1 MKSLIKQ
8 HKWLLLVLLTTLLVR
23 LTVIG
28 FQFESLSA
36 TDPDS
41 YRAIAANLVAD
52 GTYSLGAD
60 PTAFRPPVYPL
71 ILSLGMYLGIPHGM
85 WVGGIHIL
93 FGVLTVF
100 LTYRVAL
107 TISREAVALLA
118 AMLVCFDPI
127 LINQSTLTMTETTAT
142 LLGILAMWFLVRM
155 VNNTN
160 KLSIVLTGLTLGV
173 AGLCRPTFFV
183 FAALGLL
190 VLMFSKT
197 VPWKEQL
204 RTNLLV
210 GCCLLVTI
218 APWIIR
224 NQISLGKPILATT
237 HGGYTL
243 LLGNNPLFYKHLDQP
258 LGTFGAEHF
267 DRGVR
272 RFNISE
278 KPSYDFWGPQA
289 LGQPKVTSRN
299 EVQRDRF
306 AYEVAK
312 YHIFQQ
318 PQLFARSIVRRVGKL
333 WSPLPNAGSNNE
345 SIPRF
350 LLRLAVGGWYLT
362 LFAIVL
368 WFSVRQSAK
377 WLTTPMLLGLVMILA
392 FSLVHAV
399 YWSDMRMRA
408 PLMPTLYLAAAL
420 ALMPAPDTKSPTIN
434 PT

>member
-1 MKSLIKQ
+1 MKTIVKQ
-8 HKWLLLVLLTTLLVR
+8 HKWLLLVLLMALLMR
-23 LTVIG
+23 LAVVG

-41 YRAIAANLVAD
+41 YRAIAVNLVET
-52 GTYSLGAD
+52 GVYSLGGD

-71 ILSLGMYLGIPHGM
+71 ILSLGMFLGIPHDV

-93 FGVLTVF
+93 FGVLTVL

-107 TISREAVALLA
+107 MMSHKPVALLA
-118 AMLVCFDPI
+118 ATLVCVDPI
-127 LINQSTLTMTETTAT
+127 LLNQSVLTMTETTAT
-142 LLGILAMWFLVRM
+142 LLGILAIWLLVRT
-155 VNNTN
+155 VDNPN
-160 KLSIVLTGLTLGV
+160 KLNIVLTGVTLGV

-183 FAALGLL
+183 FAAMGLL

-218 APWIIR
+218 APWVIR
-224 NQISLGKPILATT
+224 NQISLGKPVIATT

-243 LLGNNPLFYKHLDQP
+243 LLGNNPLFYEHLDQP
-258 LGTFGAEHF
+258 LGTYGAQHF

-278 KPSYDFWGPQA
+278 NPSYDFWGPRA
-289 LGQPKVTSRN
+289 MVQPKVISRN
-299 EVQRDRF
+299 EIERDRF

-312 YHIFQQ
+312 YHISQQ
-318 PQLFARSIVRRVGKL
+318 PKLFARSIVRRVGKL
-333 WSPLPNAGSNNE
+333 WSPLPNAGASNE
-345 SIPRF
+345 SSGRF
-350 LLRLAVGGWYLT
+350 IQRLAVGGWYLT
-362 LFAIVL
+362 LFVVVF
-368 WFSVRQSAK
+368 WFSVRQNNQ
-377 WLTTPMLLGLVMILA
+377 WLTTPMKLGIVMILA
-392 FSLVHAV
+392 FTLVHAV

-420 ALMPAPDTKSPTIN
+420 ALIPTPTTKSPEVDGT
-434 PT
+434 

>member
-1 MKSLIKQ
+1 MKTIVKQ
-8 HKWLLLVLLTTLLVR
+8 HKWLLLVLLMALLMR
-23 LTVIG
+23 LSVVG

-41 YRAIAANLVAD
+41 YRAIAANLVET
-52 GTYSLGAD
+52 GVYSLGAD

-71 ILSLGMYLGIPHGM
+71 ILSLGMLLGIPHDV

-93 FGVLTVF
+93 FGVLTVL

-107 TISREAVALLA
+107 MISRKPVAVLA
-118 AMLVCFDPI
+118 ATLVCVDPI
-127 LINQSTLTMTETTAT
+127 LLNQSVLTMTETTAT
-142 LLGILAMWFLVRM
+142 LLGILAIWLLVRM
-155 VNNTN
+155 VDNAN
-160 KLSIVLTGLTLGV
+160 KLNIVLTGVTLGI

-183 FAALGLL
+183 FAAMGLL

-197 VPWKEQL
+197 VSWKKQL

-218 APWIIR
+218 APWVIR
-224 NQISLGKPILATT
+224 NQISLGKPVIATT

-243 LLGNNPLFYKHLDQP
+243 LLGNNPLFYEHLDQP
-258 LGTFGAEHF
+258 LGTYGAQHF

-278 KPSYDFWGPQA
+278 NASYDFWGPRA
-289 LGQPKVTSRN
+289 MVQPKVISRN
-299 EVQRDRF
+299 EIERDRF

-312 YHIFQQ
+312 YHISHQ
-318 PQLFARSIVRRVGKL
+318 PKLFARSIVRRVGKL
-333 WSPLPNAGSNNE
+333 WSPLPNTGASNT
-345 SIPRF
+345 SSGRF
-350 LLRLAVGGWYLT
+350 IQRLAVGGWYLT
-362 LFAIVL
+362 LFVVVF
-368 WFSVRQSAK
+368 WFSVRQSNQ
-377 WLTTPMLLGLVMILA
+377 WLTTPMKLGIVMILA
-392 FSLVHAV
+392 FTLVHAV

-420 ALMPAPDTKSPTIN
+420 ALIPTTTTKSPAVDGT
-434 PT
+434 

>member
-1 MKSLIKQ
+1 MKTIVKQ
-8 HKWLLLVLLTTLLVR
+8 HKWLLLVLLMALLMR
-23 LTVIG
+23 LAVVG

-41 YRAIAANLVAD
+41 YRAIAVNLVET
-52 GTYSLGAD
+52 GVYSLGGD

-71 ILSLGMYLGIPHGM
+71 ILSLGMFLGIPHDV

-93 FGVLTVF
+93 FGVLTVL

-107 TISREAVALLA
+107 MMNRKPVALLA
-118 AMLVCFDPI
+118 ATLVCVDPI
-127 LINQSTLTMTETTAT
+127 LLNQSVLTMTETTAT
-142 LLGILAMWFLVRM
+142 LLGILAIWLLVRTAD
-155 VNNTN
+155 NAN
-160 KLSIVLTGLTLGV
+160 KLNIVLTGVTLGV

-183 FAALGLL
+183 FAAMGLL

-197 VPWKEQL
+197 VPWKKQL
-204 RTNLLV
+204 HTNLLV

-218 APWIIR
+218 APWVIR
-224 NQISLGKPILATT
+224 NQISLGKPVIATT

-258 LGTFGAEHF
+258 LGTYGAQHF

-278 KPSYDFWGPQA
+278 NPSYDFWGPRA
-289 LGQPKVTSRN
+289 MVQPKVISRN
-299 EVQRDRF
+299 EIERDRF

-312 YHIFQQ
+312 YHISQQ
-318 PQLFARSIVRRVGKL
+318 PKLFARSIVRRVGKL
-333 WSPLPNAGSNNE
+333 WSPLPNAGASNE
-345 SIPRF
+345 SSGRF
-350 LLRLAVGGWYLT
+350 IQRLAVGGWYLT
-362 LFAIVL
+362 LFVVVF
-368 WFSVRQSAK
+368 WFSVRQNNQ
-377 WLTTPMLLGLVMILA
+377 WLTTPMKLGIVMILA
-392 FSLVHAV
+392 FTLVHAV

-420 ALMPAPDTKSPTIN
+420 ALIPTPTTKSPEVDGT
-434 PT
+434 

>member
-1 MKSLIKQ
+1 MKTLAKQ
-8 HKWLLLVLLTTLLVR
+8 RKWLLLVLLTAMLVR
-23 LTVIG
+23 LAIVG
-28 FQFESLSA
+28 FQFESLTA

-41 YRAIAANLVAD
+41 YQKIAVHLVED
-52 GTYSLGAD
+52 GTYSLEAD
-60 PTAFRPPVYPL
+60 PTAFRPPLYPL
-71 ILSLGMYLGIPHGM
+71 ILSLGICLGIPHGI

-93 FGVLTVF
+93 FGILTVL

-107 TISREAVALLA
+107 TISREPVALLA
-118 AMLVCFDPI
+118 AALVSIDPI
-127 LINQSTLTMTETTAT
+127 LLNQSILTMTETTAT
-142 LLGILAMWFLVRM
+142 LLGILAIWLLVRM

-160 KLSIVLTGLTLGV
+160 KLNIVLTGVTLGA

-183 FAALGLL
+183 FAALALL

-224 NQISLGKPILATT
+224 NQISLGKPVLATT

-243 LLGNNPLFYKHLDQP
+243 LLGNNPLYYKHLDQP
-258 LGTFGAEHF
+258 LGTYQAQHF

-272 RFNISE
+272 HFNISE
-278 KPSYDFWGPQA
+278 NPDDDFWGPLA
-289 LGQPKVTSRN
+289 IGQPKVISRN
-299 EVQRDRF
+299 EIERDQF

-312 YHIFQQ
+312 YHISQH
-318 PQLFARSIVRRVGKL
+318 PQLFARSIMRRIGKL

-345 SIPRF
+345 STAQFI
-350 LLRLAVGGWYLT
+350 LRLAVGGWYLT
-362 LFAIVL
+362 LFAVVF
-368 WFSVRQSAK
+368 WFSVRHSKK
-377 WLTTPMLLGLVMILA
+377 WLTAPMTLGLVMILA

-408 PLMPTLYLAAAL
+408 PLMPILYLAAAL
-420 ALMPAPDTKSPTIN
+420 ALIPTPTTKSPAIDRT
-434 PT
+434 

>member
-1 MKSLIKQ
+1 MKTLVKQ
-8 HKWLLLVLLTTLLVR
+8 HKWLLLVLLTALLVR
-23 LTVIG
+23 LAVVG

-36 TDPDS
+36 TDRDN
-41 YRAIAANLVAD
+41 YRAIAVNLVED
-52 GTYSLGAD
+52 GTYSLEAD

-71 ILSLGMYLGIPHGM
+71 ILSLGLYLGISHGI

-107 TISREAVALLA
+107 TISREPVALLA
-118 AMLVCFDPI
+118 AVLVCIDPI
-127 LINQSTLTMTETTAT
+127 LLNQSILTMTETTAT
-142 LLGILAMWFLVRM
+142 LLGILAIWILVRM
-155 VNNTN
+155 VNNTS
-160 KLSIVLTGLTLGV
+160 KLNIVLTGVTLGV

-190 VLMFSKT
+190 VLMFSTT
-197 VPWKEQL
+197 VSWKEQL

-218 APWIIR
+218 APWVIR
-224 NQISLGKPILATT
+224 NQISLGSPVLTTT

-243 LLGNNPLFYKHLDQP
+243 LLGNNPLFYEHLDQP
-258 LGTFGAEHF
+258 MSTYGAQHF

-278 KPSYDFWGPQA
+278 NPSYNFWGPRA
-289 LGQPKVTSRN
+289 MGQTKVISRN
-299 EVQRDRF
+299 EIERDRF
-306 AYEVAK
+306 HYEVAK
-312 YHIFQQ
+312 YHISQH

-333 WSPLPNAGSNNE
+333 WSPLPNAGSSNE
-345 SIPRF
+345 STSRF
-350 LLRLAVGGWYLT
+350 ILRLAVGSWYLT
-362 LFAIVL
+362 LFAVVFL
-368 WFSVRQSAK
+368 FSVRQSNK
-377 WLTTPMLLGLVMILA
+377 WLATPMLLGIVMILA
-392 FSLVHAV
+392 FSCVHAV

-420 ALMPAPDTKSPTIN
+420 ALIPTPNHKISCG
-434 PT
+434 

>member
-1 MKSLIKQ
+1 MKTLVKQ

-23 LTVIG
+23 LAVVG

-41 YRAIAANLVAD
+41 YRAIAVNLVED
-52 GTYSLGAD
+52 GTYSLGAA

-71 ILSLGMYLGIPHGM
+71 ILSLGMYLGIPHGI

-93 FGVLTVF
+93 FGGLTVL

-107 TISREAVALLA
+107 TISHEPVALLA
-118 AMLVCFDPI
+118 ATLVCIDPI
-127 LINQSTLTMTETTAT
+127 LLNQSILTMTETTAT
-142 LLGILAMWFLVRM
+142 LLGILAIWLLVRM

-160 KLSIVLTGLTLGV
+160 KLSIVLTGVTLGV

-218 APWIIR
+218 APWVIR
-224 NQISLGKPILATT
+224 NQISLGKPVLATT

-243 LLGNNPLFYKHLDQP
+243 LLGNNPLFYEHLDQP
-258 LGTFGAEHF
+258 LGTYGAQHF
-267 DRGVR
+267 NRGVR

-278 KPSYDFWGPQA
+278 NPSYDFWGPRA
-289 LGQPKVTSRN
+289 MVQPKVISRN
-299 EVQRDRF
+299 EIERDRF

-312 YHIFQQ
+312 YHISQQ
-318 PQLFARSIVRRVGKL
+318 PKLFARSVVRRVGKL
-333 WSPLPNAGSNNE
+333 WSPLPNTG
-345 SIPRF
+345 RV
-350 LLRLAVGGWYLT
+350 LQRLAVGGWYLT
-362 LFAIVL
+362 LFIVVF
-368 WFSVRQSAK
+368 WFSVRQSNQ
-377 WLTTPMLLGLVMILA
+377 WLTTPMKLGIVMILA
-392 FSLVHAV
+392 FTLVHAV

-420 ALMPAPDTKSPTIN
+420 ALIPTPSTKSPAVDDT
-434 PT
+434 